1 MKKGDDPIEANHA
14 EQQFTKYIHIYYTK
28 FYSDKNIT
36 GHKPQ
41 SLSWPQR
48 THLQRVILSGFLSSY
63 RFAGRQT
70 TSSYSCQENSTCGF
84 RSGTSSCFLL
94 LAFKKKKFLISN
106 ARWSL
111 LESNP
116 VIGTCPQRWWHR
128 FPSFLSILSTYKINY
143 E

>member
-14 EQQFTKYIHIYYTK
+14 EQQFTKYIRIYYTK
-28 FYSDKNIT
+28 SYMIRISWGINHRASADLRGLIYKEWYSVDFSAVPGLQEDT
-36 GHKPQ
+36 
-41 SLSWPQR
+41 L
-48 THLQRVILSGFLSSY
+48 HLPIAAKKTQHMDSEVVLPPASF
-63 RFAGRQT
+63 Q
-70 TSSYSCQENSTCGF
+70 
-84 RSGTSSCFLL
+84 
-94 LAFKKKKFLISN
+94 KKKFLISN